1 MSRLVQRMAAVVF
14 AAFAAASLY
23 SLAVASPAEGGADAI
38 PQSCEKAFCLIAL
51 F

>member
-1 MSRLVQRMAAVVF
+1 MPKLFHRTAAALF

-23 SLAVASPAEGGADAI
+23 SLAVASPNDSGADA
-38 PQSCEKAFCLIAL
+38 PLQSCEKALCLIAL